1 MINVPGA
8 DTDASHLADQ
18 TAASR
23 RVPTREDLRGLADEQ
38 AALRRVAELVAGGAS
53 PPRVFDAVADEACRL
68 LGGHFTALL
77 RYEADGAAVIVAMWG
92 AEAVR
97 HMMHVGMRLSVDGD
111 GMVQRVQRSARAVR
125 IDSYEGVPGT
135 NATTARDLGLT
146 SGVGAPIITEGRVWG
161 AITVL
166 GTGPPLP
173 ASAEDRLEMFAKLV
187 ATAIASAQ
195 ARANLAA
202 LANDQAALRRVA
214 ELVAR
219 GAAPRE
225 ILPRSPRKR
234 RSCSAARP

>member
-1 MINVPGA
+1 
-8 DTDASHLADQ
+8 
-18 TAASR
+18 
-23 RVPTREDLRGLADEQ
+23 
-38 AALRRVAELVAGGAS
+38 
-53 PPRVFDAVADEACRL
+53 
-68 LGGHFTALL
+68 
-77 RYEADGAAVIVAMWG
+77 MWG

-97 HMMHVGMRLSVDGD
+97 HVMHIGMRLAEDGD
-111 GMVQRVQRSARAVR
+111 GMVQRVQRSARAER
-125 IDSYEGVPGT
+125 IDNYDGVPGS
-135 NATTARDLGLT
+135 NASTARDLGLT

-166 GTGPPLP
+166 GSGPSLP

-187 ATAIASAQ
+187 ATAIANAQ

-225 ILPRSPRKR
+225 VF
-234 RSCSAARP
+234 AAVATEA